1 MLKYK
6 GILWCWQRS
15 RLIISALLLR
25 VAAKL
30 LSLPQPPL
38 PSLSKLLAL
47 MAAGEEDKGGHDTTE
62 LIAEAIENWKEPNI
76 VALYLVIL
84 KLMLWL

>member
-1 MLKYK
+1 
-6 GILWCWQRS
+6 
-15 RLIISALLLR
+15 
-25 VAAKL
+25 
-30 LSLPQPPL
+30 
-38 PSLSKLLAL
+38 
-47 MAAGEEDKGGHDTTE
+47 MAAGEEDRGGHDTTE